1 MQHLLMQQRPL
12 VIGGYTHETD
22 CEFECSYVL
31 FCGKYLDGV
40 VMIMSSLLRGSSI
53 GSLRSLRDEM
63 SEVVSHCLFLRQ
75 LWLSNWWGSLCSGLR

>member
-1 MQHLLMQQRPL
+1 MMQHLLMQQRPL

-53 GSLRSLRDEM
+53 GSIG
-63 SEVVSHCLFLRQ
+63 H
-75 LWLSNWWGSLCSGLR
+75 SGMR